1 MFGCNNRQQKL
12 EWTFILFAVL
22 YDPRV
27 LMAHPRGQERPKSR
41 LALWSGK
48 EWRCHLGTAEFTGD
62 PEHPVGTVALGI
74 LCSVI
79 SSARL
84 ALGIAESHSRREPR
98 APGALGRSQLAA
110 DRQALPQP
118 PLYSLPQI
126 TVIFFFSSL
135 PMWHFTRNLTD
146 LTSHWEK
153 VYHWGRKPSQ
163 PIRFSHTSRLQA
175 SCLPGVTRGREE
187 MSTRSAFTFLY
198 NCLCYFHIV

>member
-1 MFGCNNRQQKL
+1 MNFHTVCRTLWPTSPNGTPQGARKTQIQACTLVWKRMKVPFGNSR
-12 EWTFILFAVL
+12 I
-22 YDPRV
+22 
-27 LMAHPRGQERPKSR
+27 HRGSWAPCWDCGPGHS
-41 LALWSGK
+41 LL
-48 EWRCHLGTAEFTGD
+48 
-62 PEHPVGTVALGI
+62 
-74 LCSVI
+74 VI

-84 ALGIAESHSRREPR
+84 VLGIAESHSRREPR

-110 DRQALPQP
+110 DTQALPQP
-118 PLYSLPQI
+118 PLYSLLQI

-163 PIRFSHTSRLQA
+163 PIRFSHTSRLHA

-187 MSTRSAFTFLY
+187 MSTHSAFTFLY